1 MTGANVSDDTLNV
14 VLEGAVLTFFDRRV
28 EDPTWAQVEMVS
40 SSGIQFWLDVVDAD
54 LEDVTHLTELFN
66 LHPEVMSDTTKF
78 GQRSRVAEY
87 EGYVLVVVYG
97 ANPAIE
103 SELVELHTYVLPT
116 GVLTVRQVKFA
127 PLDDLHQ
134 VPAARLTGENATVP
148 ALLTRILSTMVTTF
162 SDALDVV
169 DAELERIETEILVA
183 PQKAQMERLI
193 KDVRPRISAMRRA
206 VEPIRALVGISRFVV
221 SDALPEMGED
231 MRRHLRDLA
240 TDLAYVGDQLESERD
255 RLAAVMDVYMNE
267 LSNRMNE
274 TNIRQNAIMKQ
285 VAVVST
291 IFLPL
296 TFITGYF
303 GQNFAWMTDHL
314 IDNRLAWLL
323 LGIGL
328 YVAVVSVSL
337 GVIRQRRWF
346 TD

>member
-1 MTGANVSDDTLNV
+1 MRGASTPDTTDNP
-14 VLEGAVLTFFDRRV
+14 VLEGAVLTVGDQRFEEPRWSQV
-28 EDPTWAQVEMVS
+28 AAAQ
-40 SSGIQFWLDVVDAD
+40 SSGTHFWLDVVDAD
-54 LEDVTHLTELFN
+54 DDDIAHLTTMFD
-66 LHPEVMSDTTKF
+66 LHPEVLSDTTKF

-87 EGYVLVVVYG
+87 EGYILVIVYG
-97 ANPAIE
+97 ANTAID
-103 SELVELHTYVLPT
+103 SDLVELHTYVTPT
-116 GVLTVRQVKFA
+116 GVLTVRQVAFE
-127 PLDDLHQ
+127 PLDALHG
-134 VPAARLTGENATVP
+134 VPANRLTGAGISVP
-148 ALLTRILSTMVTTF
+148 ALLTRILSTMVATF
-162 SDALDVV
+162 ADALDVI
-169 DAELERIETEILVA
+169 DKELEQIETDILEE
-183 PQKAQMERLI
+183 PKKAHMERLV
-193 KDVRPRISAMRRA
+193 KEVRPRMSEMRRA

-255 RLAAVMDVYMNE
+255 RLSAVMDVYMNE

-303 GQNFAWMTDHL
+303 GQNFEWMTEH
-314 IDNRLAWLL
+314 ITKNRTSWLL
-323 LGIGL
+323 LGITL
-328 YVAVVSVSL
+328 YVVVVSFSL

>member
-1 MTGANVSDDTLNV
+1 MRGANTPEGTANT
-14 VLEGAVLTFFDRRV
+14 VLEGATLTWGDQRIV
-28 EDPTWAQVEMVS
+28 DPHWSQIDEAKD
-40 SSGIQFWLDVVDAD
+40 SGQRFWLDVVDAD
-54 LEDVTHLTELFN
+54 DDDVAELTTQFQ
-66 LHPEVMSDTTKF
+66 LHQEVLSDTTKF

-87 EGYVLVVVYG
+87 DGYVLVVVYG
-97 ANPAIE
+97 ADAPIDSA
-103 SELVELHTYVLPT
+103 LVELHTYVLP
-116 GVLTVRQVKFA
+116 GGIVTVRQVRFE
-127 PLDDLHQ
+127 PLDYLHS
-134 VPAARLTGENATVP
+134 VPANRLTGANSSVP
-148 ALLTRILSTMVTTF
+148 ALLTRILSTVVSTF
-162 SDALDVV
+162 ADALDVI
-169 DAELERIETEILVA
+169 DKELEAIESDILDQ
-183 PQKAQMERLI
+183 PRKEHMERLV
-193 KDVRPRISAMRRA
+193 KEVRPRMSEMRRA

-240 TDLAYVGDQLESERD
+240 TDLAYVGDQLEAERD

-303 GQNFAWMTDHL
+303 GQNFEWMTEH
-314 IDNRLAWLL
+314 ITKNRTSWII
-323 LGIGL
+323 LGITL
-328 YVAVVSVSL
+328 YVVVVSFSL

>member
-1 MTGANVSDDTLNV
+1 MRGASTPDTADNP
-14 VLEGAVLTFFDRRV
+14 VLEGAVLTVGDQRIDHPR
-28 EDPTWAQVEMVS
+28 WSQVETAR
-40 SSGIQFWLDVVDAD
+40 SSGSHYWLDVIDAD
-54 LEDVTHLTELFN
+54 EDDIAHLTTMFD
-66 LHPEVMSDTTKF
+66 LHPEVLSDTTKF

-87 EGYVLVVVYG
+87 EGYILVIVYG
-97 ANPAIE
+97 ANTAID
-103 SELVELHTYVLPT
+103 SDLVELHTYVMPN
-116 GVLTVRQVKFA
+116 GVLTVRQVAFE
-127 PLDDLHQ
+127 PLDMLHG
-134 VPAARLTGENATVP
+134 VPANRLTGAGISVP
-148 ALLTRILSTMVTTF
+148 ALLTRILSTMVATF
-162 SDALDVV
+162 ADALDVI
-169 DAELERIETEILVA
+169 DKELEQIETDILEQ
-183 PQKAQMERLI
+183 PKKAHMERLV
-193 KDVRPRISAMRRA
+193 KDVRPRMSEMRRA

-255 RLAAVMDVYMNE
+255 RLSAVMDVYMNE

-303 GQNFAWMTDHL
+303 GQNFEWMTEH
-314 IDNRLAWLL
+314 ITKNRTSWLL
-323 LGIGL
+323 LGVTL
-328 YVAVVSVSL
+328 YLVVVSISL